1 VDNDAVSP
9 IVGTILLIAIT
20 IVLAATIFLF
30 FSGTMPVGTSP
41 FVHIAPH
48 LESGTGNSTYFNI
61 ENSAGK
67 SILLEQGADAGYSF
81 VLTRPDGTAV
91 LPELPPSTEGVLFSP
106 GSAVS
111 IYQNS
116 SGGYILTAD
125 EATAASGAGGSLPGG
140 VWYINLVDQDQN
152 LMISKYQLVVSG
164 ASGYASAVPVPPD
177 AVAYFDFEDG
187 FDDLTDNGNNGTNH
201 GATITTGVSGEGVAF
216 DGDAWISVPDN
227 PTLNPRNEITVET
240 WVKWTID
247 PRTGDS
253 WANIL
258 NKGDGDSNTQ
268 YQFQHDQN
276 NNKFEFA
283 LAVEREDGSR
293 SRQFIWQDEL
303 VPVQEEEW
311 YHVVGTYSNTD
322 EKMALY
328 VNGQKQGER
337 TFSRTNGVENQIWLT
352 DDELTLARNDQSSR
366 YFEGVLDGVTV
377 YDRRLTDAEI
387 LDAYNNPDS

>member
-1 VDNDAVSP
+1 MDNDAVSP

-152 LMISKYQLVVSG
+152 LMISKYQLVV
-164 ASGYASAVPVPPD
+164 
-177 AVAYFDFEDG
+177 
-187 FDDLTDNGNNGTNH
+187 
-201 GATITTGVSGEGVAF
+201 
-216 DGDAWISVPDN
+216 
-227 PTLNPRNEITVET
+227 
-240 WVKWTID
+240 
-247 PRTGDS
+247 
-253 WANIL
+253 
-258 NKGDGDSNTQ
+258 
-268 YQFQHDQN
+268 
-276 NNKFEFA
+276 
-283 LAVEREDGSR
+283 
-293 SRQFIWQDEL
+293 
-303 VPVQEEEW
+303 
-311 YHVVGTYSNTD
+311 
-322 EKMALY
+322 
-328 VNGQKQGER
+328 
-337 TFSRTNGVENQIWLT
+337 
-352 DDELTLARNDQSSR
+352 
-366 YFEGVLDGVTV
+366 
-377 YDRRLTDAEI
+377 
-387 LDAYNNPDS
+387 